1 MRNKKVLVID
11 DEFIVRVSCQ
21 RVLETDGY
29 TVVLSSNAIDGLKLI
44 EDEGFDLV
52 ITDLIMPGMDGFELL
67 KLVRDR
73 WPSLK
78 VVVMTGYGTT
88 EAADK
93 SLELGADGF
102 IKKPFLPEELLSIA
116 GKAGNDYDY
125 YGEL

>member
-1 MRNKKVLVID
+1 MHNSKVLVID
-11 DEFIVRVSCQ
+11 DEYIVRVSCQ
-21 RVLETDGY
+21 RVLEAEGY
-29 TVVLSSNAIDGLKLI
+29 VVFLSANAADGLKLI
-44 EDEGFDLV
+44 EDEGPDLV

-73 WPSLK
+73 WPSLR

-88 EAADK
+88 EAASK

-116 GKAGNDYDY
+116 NTTREDYAY
-125 YGEL
+125 

>member
-1 MRNKKVLVID
+1 MGMRNKKVLVID
-11 DEFIVRVSCQ
+11 DEYIVRVSCQ

-29 TVVLSSNAIDGLKLI
+29 SVFLSSNVMDGLKLI

-67 KLVRDR
+67 KQVRGR

-88 EAADK
+88 EASDK
-93 SLELGADGF
+93 SLELGADGV
-102 IKKPFLPEELLSIA
+102 IKKPFLPEELLSVA
-116 GKAGNDYDY
+116 STTQNNYVN
-125 YGEL
+125 

>member
-11 DEFIVRVSCQ
+11 DEDIVRVSCQ

-29 TVVLSSNAIDGLKLI
+29 SVFLSSNVRDGLKLI

-52 ITDLIMPGMDGFELL
+52 ITDLIMPGLDGFELL
-67 KLVRDR
+67 KMVRDR

-93 SLELGADGF
+93 SLALGADGV
-102 IKKPFLPEELLSIA
+102 IKKPFLPEELLLAATTTQNNYI
-116 GKAGNDYDY
+116 N
-125 YGEL
+125 

>member
-1 MRNKKVLVID
+1 MRNGKVLVID
-11 DEFIVRVSCQ
+11 DEYIVRVSCQ
-21 RVLETDGY
+21 RVLEAEGY
-29 TVVLSSNAIDGLKLI
+29 VVFLSANAADGLKLI
-44 EDEGFDLV
+44 EDEGPDLV

-73 WPSLK
+73 WPSLR

-88 EAADK
+88 EAANK

-116 GKAGNDYDY
+116 STTRKDYAY
-125 YGEL
+125 